1 MAGKKFYN
9 LYEVK
14 ITGFDEHT
22 LLHGKI
28 EMFGLIPW
36 EIKRECIGWSKFY
49 KKKPRGPGWI
59 YLAFKD
65 IDNSEL
71 IRIVGQDGIG

>member
-1 MAGKKFYN
+1 MELRIKVVTTEKMAGKKFYN

-28 EMFGLIPW
+28 GMFGLIPW
-36 EIKRECIGWSKFY
+36 EIIRECIG
-49 KKKPRGPGWI
+49 
-59 YLAFKD
+59 
-65 IDNSEL
+65 
-71 IRIVGQDGIG
+71 